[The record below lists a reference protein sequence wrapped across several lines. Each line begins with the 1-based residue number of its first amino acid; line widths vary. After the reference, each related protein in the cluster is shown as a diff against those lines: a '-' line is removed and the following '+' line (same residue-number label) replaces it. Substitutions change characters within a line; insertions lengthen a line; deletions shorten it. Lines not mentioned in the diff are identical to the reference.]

1 MNRGPRAEPPPR
13 KVHLQLEL
21 QFSLNDSSLKCN
33 SSCMK
38 VVIVTEPEDTRYAT
52 APARHTPQ
60 SRPRPRGLADDSV
73 LEATAQLLVER
84 AYSFSVEE
92 VATLAG
98 VHKTTIY
105 RRFTTKAALVGAALE
120 QMSLTT
126 IPVTSTS
133 TSDALADLAALA
145 EAVATAL
152 SGPTGARVMRAA
164 IAAATEDPDVQT
176 IARRYFAGRFDV
188 AAQILGRAIASGELR
203 AGTDPVLFWAA
214 IVNPLQVRALLGHPV
229 SAVTARELLA
239 LALDGA
245 RPDAALERRSIS

>member
-1 MNRGPRAEPPPR
+1 M
-13 KVHLQLEL
+13 
-21 QFSLNDSSLKCN
+21 
-33 SSCMK
+33 
-38 VVIVTEPEDTRYAT
+38 TEPEDTRYAT

-239 LALDGA
+239 LVLDGA

>member
-1 MNRGPRAEPPPR
+1 
-13 KVHLQLEL
+13 
-21 QFSLNDSSLKCN
+21 
-33 SSCMK
+33 MK
-38 VVIVTEPEDTRYAT
+38 LVIVTEPEDTRYAT

-60 SRPRPRGLADDSV
+60 SRPRPRALGDDSV

-92 VATLAG
+92 VAALAG
-98 VHKTTIY
+98 VHKTTVY

-120 QMSLTT
+120 QMSLAT
-126 IPVTSTS
+126 IPVASS
-133 TSDALADLAALA
+133 PDALADLGALA
-145 EAVATAL
+145 EAVANVL
-152 SGPTGARVMRAA
+152 SGPSGARVIRAA
-164 IAAATEDPDVQT
+164 MAAASEDADVLT

-203 AGTDPVLFWAA
+203 AGTDSVLFWAA
-214 IVNPLQVRALLGHPV
+214 VVNPLQVRALLGHPV

>member
-1 MNRGPRAEPPPR
+1 M
-13 KVHLQLEL
+13 
-21 QFSLNDSSLKCN
+21 
-33 SSCMK
+33 
-38 VVIVTEPEDTRYAT
+38 TEPEDTRYAT

-60 SRPRPRGLADDSV
+60 SRPRPRGLGDDSV

-133 TSDALADLAALA
+133 TSTSDALADLAALA

-152 SGPTGARVMRAA
+152 SGSTGARVMRAA

-239 LALDGA
+239 LVLDGA